1 MPKYITPLHGHEL
14 NTGFFGDEIMAGG
27 FIQRFAFFSIFLSI
41 IYFEK
46 KNKIFQYLF
55 FPFFISLFPF
65 SIFLS
70 TNRMPLI
77 MYVVGILLLGFLYR
91 KHLIQIVLGLF
102 IFLFLAFNLGTER
115 QKINYD
121 SMFSN
126 IKNFQTML
134 YQVKTIKK
142 DGKEVRTMKHADV
155 ASKSGSGHFYIYNT
169 VINIWK
175 ENKIFGI
182 GPKNFYERCV
192 ESDHHL
198 NRLCVNHPH
207 NYTLD
212 ILVSSGIIGILSAI
226 ILSIYLIIIS
236 FKKFLSSNYF
246 SDKRG
251 LILVPATIVFILEA
265 FPLRS
270 TGGFFTSGTAIYIFI
285 LIAIIVCV
293 TSKTK
298 TD

>member
-1 MPKYITPLHGHEL
+1 
-14 NTGFFGDEIMAGG
+14 
-27 FIQRFAFFSIFLSI
+27 
-41 IYFEK
+41 
-46 KNKIFQYLF
+46 
-55 FPFFISLFPF
+55 
-65 SIFLS
+65 
-70 TNRMPLI
+70 

-265 FPLRS
+265 FLLDLLEV
-270 TGGFFTSGTAIYIFI
+270 FLLQEQLYIFFF
-285 LIAIIVCV
+285 
-293 TSKTK
+293 
-298 TD
+298 

>member
-1 MPKYITPLHGHEL
+1 
-14 NTGFFGDEIMAGG
+14 
-27 FIQRFAFFSIFLSI
+27 
-41 IYFEK
+41 
-46 KNKIFQYLF
+46 
-55 FPFFISLFPF
+55 
-65 SIFLS
+65 
-70 TNRMPLI
+70 

-175 ENKIFGI
+175 ENKIFW
-182 GPKNFYERCV
+182 
-192 ESDHHL
+192 
-198 NRLCVNHPH
+198 NR
-207 NYTLD
+207 T
-212 ILVSSGIIGILSAI
+212 
-226 ILSIYLIIIS
+226 
-236 FKKFLSSNYF
+236 KKFL
-246 SDKRG
+246 
-251 LILVPATIVFILEA
+251 
-265 FPLRS
+265 
-270 TGGFFTSGTAIYIFI
+270 
-285 LIAIIVCV
+285 
-293 TSKTK
+293 
-298 TD
+298 